1 MEIKIGKAAPNNEDA
16 CLEHHFFDD
25 SVPVQTI
32 TGTVLAPIFIPSP
45 VGEWSECLIR

>member
-32 TGTVLAPIFIPSP
+32 TGTFQFDFQMRQHLN
-45 VGEWSECLIR
+45 L